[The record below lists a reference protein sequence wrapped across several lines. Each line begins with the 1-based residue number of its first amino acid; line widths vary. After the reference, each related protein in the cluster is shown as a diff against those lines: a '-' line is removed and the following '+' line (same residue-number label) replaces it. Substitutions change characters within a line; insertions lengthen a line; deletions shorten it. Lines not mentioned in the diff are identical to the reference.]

1 MPVLK
6 VIGKVAKTAV
16 EVTGGALE
24 KHQQH
29 VSAMDMH
36 KIIGSFDAESPKS
49 YEPVISAFSE
59 IFVHFNIQFIHL
71 LDAEELG
78 W

>member
-16 EVTGGALE
+16 KVTGGALE

-49 YEPVISAFSE
+49 YEPVISAFCE

-71 LDAEELG
+71 LDAEKLG